1 MKARGKEE
9 SSLFTGY
16 ARLSIG
22 SQTGV
27 TLNFSKAQPLD
38 QNPVTVSTAMSG
50 ASTGGNAPVASQKAD
65 DQYSTPIPSQ
75 SKGDGDIHKC
85 PTGGHDGDCRQSA
98 LPSRSPEASASISRE
113 WNFFRR
119 MSSRNLSLSACD
131 PREDS
136 NVSHHIQIGM
146 HRDANGVVTHDWV
159 NFDGTHHA

>member
-85 PTGGHDGDCRQSA
+85 PPGCHGGDCRQSA
-98 LPSRSPEASASISRE
+98 LPSRSPEASASIRVSGTSSAGCRAGTCRSRRAIPE
-113 WNFFRR
+113 RLPMF
-119 MSSRNLSLSACD
+119 
-131 PREDS
+131 
-136 NVSHHIQIGM
+136 G
-146 HRDANGVVTHDWV
+146 
-159 NFDGTHHA
+159 